1 MYTVIQNV
9 VKKLIGAF
17 IVALDGLIHKVK
29 GVYVVEDGVIKE
41 VPTGESDGR
50 RLLKLGSYSGYLDA
64 FSLRNGTVLSI
75 ENTQPKS
82 GGYLRMPLAEFLEES
97 RYVTIE
103 FDYVSE
109 SGSSSFQNTAS
120 VPGNSNIKLQ
130 NGGVKTHF
138 SYTMV
143 KSNDPANN
151 YFGFYIYNYNTDG
164 TNGFVSIS
172 DLKLNGEDI
181 GFDVEVH
188 NIYS

>member
-41 VPTGESDGR
+41 VPTGESDGK

-64 FSLRNGTVLSI
+64 FSLRNGAVLSI
-75 ENTQPKS
+75 ENTKPNS
-82 GGYLRMPLAEFLEES
+82 SGYLRMPLAEFFEES
-97 RYVTIE
+97 RNVTIE

-109 SGSSSFQNTAS
+109 SGSSSFQNTGS
-120 VPGNSNIKLQ
+120 VPGYGFKLQ

-143 KSNDPANN
+143 KSNDPTNN
-151 YFGFYIYNYNTDG
+151 FFGFYIYNYNTDG

-172 DLKLNGEDI
+172 NLKLNGEDI